1 MINITLPDGVKKCI
15 ETLEKHGYK
24 AYAVGGCVR
33 DSLLG
38 KTPKDY
44 DVTTSALPE
53 QVIACFDKTV
63 PTGIKFGTVTV
74 LMEDMS
80 IEVTTFRSECQYD
93 DYRRPSRID
102 FAADIKSDLSRR
114 DFTVNAMAYSP
125 QEGIIDLYNGQ
136 EHLKKGIIC
145 AVGQPEERFGEDALR
160 IMRAFRF
167 ALRLGFEVDED
178 TMKAALSLSKN
189 LSKISVERISS
200 ELTACLVTDNPADI
214 KPLLDTGALD
224 FVGIGK
230 TRDNFERLNNVIKDK
245 YARLCALILLTE
257 TELSGDI
264 CKGLRM
270 DNNTVK
276 AVSGMLKYCGN
287 DTQLNDRQSVCAVLR
302 AIGADLFDGL
312 VSVRREVFCEDMSLS
327 EQIKRE
333 VLQSGI
339 AYRIDMLDIDGN
351 TLFEQ
356 AGIPKGKL
364 TGVILNELLKR
375 VIDRPK
381 LNNKA
386 ELITIA
392 KNIYE
397 QSAKKAITK

>member
-1 MINITLPDGVKKCI
+1 MINITVPDDVKKCI
-15 ETLEKHGYK
+15 DTLEKHGYK

-74 LMEDMS
+74 LMENMN

-114 DFTVNAMAYSP
+114 DFTVNAMAYNP
-125 QEGIIDLYNGQ
+125 REGIIDLYNGQ

-167 ALRLGFEVDED
+167 ALRLGFEVDEA
-178 TMKAALSLSKN
+178 TMTAALKLSKN
-189 LSKISVERISS
+189 LCKISVERIAS
-200 ELTACLVTDNPADI
+200 ELTACLITDNPAGI
-214 KPLLDTGALD
+214 KPLLDTNALE

-230 TRDNFERLNNVIKDK
+230 TKEHFERINNAAKDK
-245 YARLCALILLTE
+245 YARLCALILLTQADI
-257 TELSGDI
+257 SGNI

-270 DNNTVK
+270 DNNTAK
-276 AVSGMLKYCGN
+276 AVSSMLKYCGN
-287 DTQLNDRQSVCAVLR
+287 NIQLNDRQSVCAVLR
-302 AIGADLFDGL
+302 DIGADLFDML
-312 VSVRREVFCEDMSLS
+312 ISVRQAVFCEDMSHS
-327 EQIKRE
+327 MNIKQE
-333 VLQSGI
+333 ILQSGT

-356 AGIPKGKL
+356 AGIPKGKM

-375 VIDRPK
+375 VIDQPK
-381 LNNKA
+381 LNNKN
-386 ELITIA
+386 ELISLA
-392 KNIYE
+392 KGIYE
-397 QSAKKAITK
+397 Q